1 MSAMPLPHLPLV
13 ETSAPRS
20 GSIPRADTAVPLVD
34 TFGRIHDSLRISVTD
49 RCNIR
54 CFYCM
59 PQDQIKFL
67 PRSEILRFEEIETLV
82 RLFATGG
89 VSKIRLTGGEPL
101 VREGLP
107 HLVTLLKAVPGIREV
122 AMTTNAV
129 TLEQHAAALQQAG
142 LDRLNVSLDAL
153 SRETFIRITRR
164 DVLDRVLA
172 GIAAAQAVGFQRIR
186 LNAVA
191 IRGLSE
197 TEILPLAYFALEHG
211 LELRFIE
218 FMPLDSDQGWSDEKV
233 LTGEAIL
240 GRIEQEF
247 GPVQVAPRPDLSQ
260 PAQDYLFAHGQGK
273 LGLIHPVSQPFC
285 GSCNRLR
292 LTAEGRLRNC
302 LFSTE
307 EWNLRDALRA
317 GQSTEELESLIRQCV
332 RAKWAGHLIGQASFE
347 RPLRTMHQ
355 IGG

>member
-1 MSAMPLPHLPLV
+1 
-13 ETSAPRS
+13 
-20 GSIPRADTAVPLVD
+20 
-34 TFGRIHDSLRISVTD
+34 
-49 RCNIR
+49 
-54 CFYCM
+54 M
-59 PQDQIKFL
+59 PQDQVKFL
-67 PRSEILRFEEIETLV
+67 PRSDILRFEEIESLV
-82 RLFATGG
+82 RVFAACG

-107 HLVTLLKAVPGIREV
+107 HLVTLLKAVPGIHEV
-122 AMTTNAV
+122 ALTTNAV
-129 TLEQHAAALQQAG
+129 TLEQHAAALHQAG
-142 LDRLNVSLDAL
+142 LDRLNISLDAL
-153 SRETFIRITRR
+153 SRETFVQITRR

-197 TEILPLAYFALEHG
+197 AEILPLAYFALERD

-218 FMPLDSDQGWSDEKV
+218 FMPLDSDQGWAGDKV
-233 LTGEAIL
+233 LTGPEIL
-240 GRIEQEF
+240 RLIEQEF
-247 GPVQVAPRPDLSQ
+247 GPVEAAPRPDPAQ
-260 PAQDYLFAHGQGK
+260 PAQDYLFAHGRGK

-285 GSCNRLR
+285 GTCNRLR

-307 EWNLRDALRA
+307 EWNLRDALRG
-317 GQSTEELESLIRQCV
+317 GQPLTEIEALIRTCV
-332 RAKWAGHLIGQASFE
+332 QAKWAGHLIGQPLFE